1 MFSLPLHLDVHDAF
15 VHFHRIG
22 RERIFHSTASFD
34 SEAEATSRKEVGG
47 APSDLT
53 CTLFI
58 SEGELFLAGRMDEE
72 EKKQVIARSIRGIP
86 DFPKR
91 GILFWDITTLMLD
104 VDAFRHCIDLFA
116 QRYRPHGIHAVAG
129 LEARGLMF
137 GAPLAIALGCGFVP
151 IRKPNKLPGE
161 TVGQAYDLEY
171 GTDRVEMHVDAIQP
185 GQNVLLVDD
194 LIATG
199 GTMAAGIRLLE
210 HVGANVHEC
219 ACVIELP
226 ELKGREKLQG
236 KPLYVLIEKE
246 GL

>member
-1 MFSLPLHLDVHDAF
+1 M
-15 VHFHRIG
+15 
-22 RERIFHSTASFD
+22 D
-34 SEAEATSRKEVGG
+34 SETKATIRKEVGG
-47 APSDLT
+47 APPDLT
-53 CTLFI
+53 RTPFVV
-58 SEGELFLAGRMDEE
+58 EEELVLARRMDEE
-72 EKKQVIARSIRGIP
+72 EKKQVISRSIRGIP
-86 DFPKR
+86 DFPKP

-185 GQNVLLVDD
+185 GQKVLLVDD

-210 HVGANVHEC
+210 RVGAVVHEC